1 MPQVAKFRGAI
12 TTFKARV
19 ALGIYLDVFIFEASV
34 RIRTLEPAPVTLDR
48 GDARTRDRVEGGLKT
63 PGCNVTGQ
71 PGVAEL
77 EGERY
82 VLFV

>member
-1 MPQVAKFRGAI
+1 MPQAAKFRGAI

-34 RIRTLEPAPVTLDR
+34 RIRTPEPAPVTLDR
-48 GDARTRDRVEGGLKT
+48 GDADKRSVEEGFKF
-63 PGCNVTGQ
+63 PCCNVTAQ
-71 PGVAEL
+71 SGVAEL
-77 EGERY
+77 VGERY